1 MKNLREEFWERSWS
15 NEDIE
20 ELKQYLVKYN
30 KRENEVIDIFK
41 NHKIKHVCDA
51 ACGFGAY
58 SLMLST
64 NGFQISGFDIS
75 KKAVD
80 ISRKLLKNYGID
92 AEDYRVSSITDI
104 DFKNEE
110 FQGVTAHSVLDHLT
124 VDNSIRAL
132 QELMRITVKE
142 GLIFISFD
150 GIEDDDL
157 NLPHRILED
166 GSFLYT
172 EGRRKGMIF
181 KYYTN
186 EDIDK
191 LTDNLKIISRKT
203 MDNGERKFIIEQ

>member
-191 LTDNLKIISRKT
+191 LTDNLKIIYRKT
-203 MDNGERKFIIEQ
+203 MDNGERQLIIEK

>member
-110 FQGVTAHSVLDHLT
+110 FQGVTAHSVLVHLT

-191 LTDNLKIISRKT
+191 LTDNLKIIYRKT
-203 MDNGERKFIIEQ
+203 MDNGERQLIIEK